1 MVRPPYFLVTKLV
14 FYKQLTVPHY
24 SKGLNFFYDGRPD
37 DTMNKCMK
45 NLIKNLDKYQ
55 AAYYQSLLT
64 NKITCCNA
72 RAGTGKT
79 TIAVMAGLQM
89 LEEGQVRQLIYL
101 RFPDQLVQSLGH
113 FPGTLEEK
121 EQVYM
126 APFFNTVF
134 KLGYDPNTIYE
145 RFIQQELIQLCTSV
159 TFRGNDMNN
168 VFLIIDEAQNG
179 LFKDIKLVLTRLNDD
194 CHCAFIGHADQCDT
208 NKARTENAF
217 TMYIH
222 HMCKLYDVKELRLVN
237 NYRGELSQWADA
249 LMMDNKGEYY
259 VSKD

>member
-1 MVRPPYFLVTKLV
+1 
-14 FYKQLTVPHY
+14 
-24 SKGLNFFYDGRPD
+24 
-37 DTMNKCMK
+37 MNKCMK

-79 TIAVMAGLQM
+79 TIAIMAGLQM

-126 APFFNTVF
+126 APFFNTVY
-134 KLGYDPNTIYE
+134 KLGYDPSTIYE
-145 RFIQQELIQLCTSV
+145 HFIQQELIQLCTSV

-168 VFLIIDEAQNG
+168 VFLVIDEAQNG

-208 NKARTENAF
+208 NKARTESAF

-222 HMCKLYDVKELRLVN
+222 HMCKLDDVRECRLVN
-237 NYRGELSQWADA
+237 NYRGKLSQWADA
-249 LMMDNKGEYY
+249 LMMDNKGGYY